1 MSGVIGFKK
10 AWCQD
15 CYKCVREC
23 PVKAIRTKEEHV
35 RFVAEDCVLCGRCLE
50 SCPQHAITFL
60 SDLDKVKSYLNDK
73 IPVVVSL
80 TPAYLSVFN
89 EIQPGQVIEG
99 LHRLGFGHIRETAEA
114 AAYITEAYGALLE
127 AGTMEN
133 IITSSCPAITEMI
146 EKYYPDMI
154 PFLAPVVTPSIAHG
168 RMLKQEFGQ
177 DVKVVCISACIA
189 DKREALR
196 DDRTKGAVD
205 VVITFAELKRW
216 FEEEGIDL
224 SQCGSRKADNASP
237 QVSSLYAVSRG
248 IVTAL
253 ITFGGGN
260 KTSMFH
266 KYKTLIVD
274 GMEHCNELFQCIRDG
289 DIKYSFIEMN
299 SCMRGCINGPVSGGN
314 PKERFKRKIYMDQRV
329 DYEIP
334 DYPPLHPDVDISKKF
349 EERKSRDLMP
359 SEEEIQKVLL
369 RIHKNSVNQELNC
382 GACGYQT
389 CREKAIAVCQGKSGL
404 NMCLPF
410 MYDQAKSMSD
420 VILTVTPN
428 LIILVDDRYRI
439 LEFNNA
445 AEVAFNVSKDRAVG
459 TSLSDYID
467 IRDFVQVFEEKR
479 SIINKKVYYE
489 SYNLVTNQDIIYIKE
504 QNAALAII
512 RDVTAEDA
520 EASRRHKLR
529 METVGIAQRV
539 IDKQMLVA
547 QEIAGLLGETTAE
560 TKVILSQL
568 RDSMLYDGEEL
579 E

>member
-1 MSGVIGFKK
+1 MRGVIGFKK

-35 RFVAEDCVLCGRCLE
+35 QFVAKDCVLCGRCLE
-50 SCPQHAITFL
+50 SCPQKAITFL
-60 SDLDKVKSYLNDK
+60 SDLDKVKTYLK
-73 IPVVVSL
+73 EKVPVVVSL
-80 TPAYLSVFN
+80 APAYMSVFD
-89 EIQPGQVIEG
+89 EIQPGQVIDG
-99 LHRLGFGHIRETAEA
+99 LRRLGFENIRETAQA
-114 AAYITEAYGALLE
+114 AVYITEAYARLLE
-127 AGTMEN
+127 EGTMEN
-133 IITSSCPAITEMI
+133 IITSSCPAITELI

-154 PFLAPVVTPSIAHG
+154 PYLAPVAPLPIAHG

-177 DVKVVCISACIA
+177 DVKVVLISSCIA

-205 VVITFAELKRW
+205 VVITFAELKGW
-216 FEEEGIDL
+216 FEDEGIDL
-224 SQCGSRKADNASP
+224 SRCEDSKADNESP
-237 QVSSLYAVSRG
+237 KIGSLYAVSRG

-253 ITFGGGN
+253 INFGGN
-260 KTSMFH
+260 KNAMFH

-274 GMEHCNELFQCIRDG
+274 GMEHSKELFQCIRDG
-289 DIKYSFIEMN
+289 DIKHSFIEMN
-299 SCMRGCINGPVSGGN
+299 SCMRGCINGPVSGG
-314 PKERFKRKIYMDQRV
+314 KLKDRFKRKIYMEQRV
-329 DYEIP
+329 EYEIP
-334 DYPPLHPDVDISKKF
+334 KYPPLHEGVDISKTFK
-349 EERKSRDLMP
+349 EHKSRDRMP
-359 SEEEIQKVLL
+359 SEDEIHNVLMK
-369 RIHKNSVNQELNC
+369 IHKNSTNIDLNC

-428 LIILVDDRYRI
+428 IIIMVDDHYRI
-439 LEFNNA
+439 MEFNSA
-445 AEVAFNVSKDRAVG
+445 AQTAFHVNRDCAVG
-459 TSLSDYID
+459 NNLEDYMD
-467 IRDFVQVFEEKR
+467 IEDFRQVFETKQ

-489 SYNLVTNQDIIYIKE
+489 AYQLVTYQDIIYIKK
-504 QNAALAII
+504 QNVALAVI
-512 RDVTAEDA
+512 RDVTADDK
-520 EASRRHKLR
+520 EAKRRHKLR
-529 METVGIAQRV
+529 METVGIAQKV

-568 RDSMLYDGEEL
+568 RDSMLNDGEEL